1 MIPDSEGVRFS
12 NLALNIPK
20 KQCINTSFLTFFFGK
35 GTCTALKSDCL
46 LILLLKIVIL
56 FKADSMLISKGT
68 INCLLLKVIN

>member
-20 KQCINTSFLTFFFGK
+20 KQCINTSFLTFFLVRVLAQLLNQ
-35 GTCTALKSDCL
+35 TL

-68 INCLLLKVIN
+68 INCLLLRVIN